1 MNAETIDDRILRFI
15 KQELSKEGA
24 YSCHTTE
31 APMFLLSFPREGG
44 RVE

>member
-24 YSCHTTE
+24 Y
-31 APMFLLSFPREGG
+31 LLPYNGG
-44 RVE
+44 AHVPVIVSERGRKS